1 MEVLTIENSILRYCF
16 IGGTLFIYTDSGFMV
31 IRKLDRHISI
41 FEYVEQQHSFN
52 YPYQLALPK
61 YGGDDPALSVCGT
74 LEVWEGDI
82 IVAGS
87 DGLYDN
93 FDFYEVL
100 KKVDKAVSS
109 GTLLTTLA
117 E

>member
-1 MEVLTIENSILRYCF
+1 MQK
-16 IGGTLFIYTDSGFMV
+16 IYLDSGFMV
-31 IRKLDRHISI
+31 IRRFESLISI

-52 YPYQLALPK
+52 FPYQLALPEN
-61 YGGDDPALSVCGT
+61 GGDDPKLSICGT
-74 LEVWEGDI
+74 LEMREGDI

-93 FDFYEVL
+93 FEFHEVL
-100 KKVDKAVSS
+100 EWVRKADKN
-109 GTLLTTLA
+109 GTLFTTLA